1 MLPLQGARFDPTCH
15 TAGKKKKKK
24 TDICTLV
31 VTEALFTIA
40 ETWKQ
45 SKWLLI

>member
-1 MLPLQGARFDPTCH
+1 MLPLRGQGLIPHATQPE
-15 TAGKKKKKK
+15 KKKKQK
-24 TDICTLV
+24 TDICTLE